1 MEWAPAGCDLLWH
14 CLATGGT
21 AAFECRSFRS
31 SPALRVLGTGLE
43 GTVGLGVEGGDG
55 AGEGEDLGVGEL
67 LVELLKVELLG
78 VGAAAGLEKV
88 GG

>member
-1 MEWAPAGCDLLWH
+1 MLGYGEHGRVRMPQLPLPPGWRRDDG
-14 CLATGGT
+14 
-21 AAFECRSFRS
+21 S
-31 SPALRVLGTGLE
+31 SPALRVLGAGLE

-78 VGAAAGLEKV
+78 VGAAASLEKV